1 MATQLKQLLSDKQ
14 LVTILLPKFFNDGQR
29 IPNKIFKQT
38 FNEILDLFG
47 GYSIGSTVKGAWKD
61 NNKIYKDENITVNI
75 ITDNF
80 DELTLS
86 TLVNNLKERF
96 KQLEIY
102 TTLQNIKYIN
112 L

>member
-80 DELTLS
+80 DELTLN
-86 TLVNNLKERF
+86 TLINNLKERF

>member
-47 GYSIGSTVKGAWKD
+47 GYSIGSTIKGSWKYKG
-61 NNKIYKDENITVNI
+61 KIYKDENITVNI

-86 TLVNNLKERF
+86 TLINNLKERF

-102 TTLQNIKYIN
+102 TTLQQIKYIN